1 MMSGPR
7 RRFISSKGLKL
18 LAKRP
23 LLQLPPPNDPLMAK
37 TIPFSGN
44 TQAARARAAKASL
57 LPLPRDVADGLSLQ
71 VHLALDTL
79 RRGRGSADAAQTVT
93 QAMLLAAFI
102 VEAGYGKLTP
112 EALRAADAVSAACFE
127 RGRACGEWM
136 LDRAGYEIFA
146 AIATT
151 YDQQLQKAPLW
162 AITEAS
168 DRLNR
173 FKAGEPYQAAQRKR
187 A

>member
-7 RRFISSKGLKL
+7 PRTLSSKGLKL
-18 LAKRP
+18 LPERP
-23 LLQLPPPNDPLMAK
+23 LLQLPPSNLPLMAK

-44 TQAARARAAKASL
+44 TQAARARAAKAML
-57 LPLPRDVADGLSLQ
+57 LPLPRDTADELALQ
-71 VHLALDTL
+71 VHMALDSL
-79 RRGRGSADAAQTVT
+79 RRGNGTVDAAQTVT
-93 QAMLLAAFI
+93 QAMLLVAFI

-112 EALRAADAVSAACFE
+112 EALRTADAVSAACFE

-136 LDRAGYEIFA
+136 LDRGGYDLFA
-146 AIATT
+146 AIVTI

-168 DRLNR
+168 ERLTR